1 MSAERTSRGARQ
13 ARIASI
19 IESREVGSQAELADL
34 LAHEGLAVSQGT
46 VSRDLL
52 DLGAVR
58 VRGSDGRL
66 VYATSA
72 VAASDETADR
82 ARLAR
87 LCAEVLISVDSS
99 GNLAVLRTPPG
110 AAQYFASAIDHARP
124 ASVVGTIAGDDTIL
138 VIAREP
144 ATGADVASYFLD
156 LSGGV
161 QPE

>member
-34 LAHEGLAVSQGT
+34 LAHEGLTVSQGT

-72 VAASDETADR
+72 VTASDEAVDR

-110 AAQYFASAIDHARP
+110 AAQYFASAIDQARP
-124 ASVVGTIAGDDTIL
+124 GRVVGTIAGDDTIL

-161 QPE
+161 QSE